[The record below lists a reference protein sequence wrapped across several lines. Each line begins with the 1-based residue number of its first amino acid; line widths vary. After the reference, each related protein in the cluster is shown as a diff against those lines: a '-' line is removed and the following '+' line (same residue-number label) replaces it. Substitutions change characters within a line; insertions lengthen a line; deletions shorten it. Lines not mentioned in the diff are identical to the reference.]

1 LVAGKPHSRAVSEVR
16 DTSQHP
22 LTRTSETK
30 GHEQVFDSGAA
41 YRFEVPETR
50 LWQMVQELQIGGTG
64 SGK

>member
-1 LVAGKPHSRAVSEVR
+1 LPESHTRAPFPKFVI
-16 DTSQHP
+16 HP
-22 LTRTSETK
+22 SILTRTSETK

-41 YRFEVPETR
+41 YRFEVPETG